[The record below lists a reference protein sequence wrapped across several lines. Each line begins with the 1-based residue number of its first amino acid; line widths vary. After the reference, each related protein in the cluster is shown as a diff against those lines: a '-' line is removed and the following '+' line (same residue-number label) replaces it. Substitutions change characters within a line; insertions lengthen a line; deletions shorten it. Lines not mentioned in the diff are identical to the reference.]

1 MNNEKDNILRYEE
14 LALNA
19 FPAILTEFYDG
30 WVLRYSNGYTFRGN
44 SINPLYKSNINLDE
58 KISYCESK
66 FASKK
71 LPCVFKMTE
80 AVEDE
85 LDKLLEK
92 KGYTIEKNADIMV
105 HCLKNYNAKH
115 IENYNMIESKSL
127 NNINVHIEYEMT
139 DEWLNQF
146 LILNG
151 TTDHKTKETAKK
163 MLSSIKNKVFCA
175 SINLNDEM
183 AACGLGVL
191 EDGKVGLYDIR
202 VLEEYRRKGLATVL
216 CTKII
221 EAGIDEGAVSA
232 YLQVASANY
241 GAIRLYEN
249 LGFSKLYTYWYRVK
263 KDENYNGKTE

>member
-80 AVEDE
+80 AVDGE
-85 LDKLLEK
+85 LDILLER
-92 KGYTIEKNADIMV
+92 KGYSIEKNADIMV
-105 HCLKNYNAKH
+105 QCLKNF
-115 IENYNMIESKSL
+115 SKKDIK
-127 NNINVHIEYEMT
+127 NDNINVQIEYEMT

-151 TTDHKTKETAKK
+151 TTDHNKKETAKK